1 MSKKKRDREKKKI
14 LEFKNLGKESVDES
28 LDIEMK
34 DVEEEGLIE
43 GISSQLNEMKLGEFN

>member
-14 LEFKNLGKESVDES
+14 LESKNLGKESVDES

-34 DVEEEGLIE
+34 DVEEEDLIE
-43 GISSQLNEMKLGEFN
+43 GISSHSNEMKL